1 MGTREKSGR
10 QLLREERQRERRKLQ
25 SELLAKLDDLVAAKG
40 EYRVASPPPPPPVL
54 RIACLLSPYRL
65 HPRSS
70 VACAGVIYNA
80 PRVKALNSGRSIEHL
95 ISDVRAFAPVLFA
108 LQSHATCHR
117 SLIVC
122 RRWFIVFEIH
132 LSHLRVRFADK
143 LFETLRVSHWCVPDL
158 RD

>member
-1 MGTREKSGR
+1 MYVRENYHWC
-10 QLLREERQRERRKLQ
+10 
-25 SELLAKLDDLVAAKG
+25 LVPSV
-40 EYRVASPPPPPPVL
+40 E
-54 RIACLLSPYRL
+54 SPYG
-65 HPRSS
+65 P
-70 VACAGVIYNA
+70 
-80 PRVKALNSGRSIEHL
+80 P
-95 ISDVRAFAPVLFA
+95 AFAPVLFA

>member
-40 EYRVASPPPPPPVL
+40 EYRVASPPPPPVL